1 VKPLIGVTAD
11 IDDGSRFQHRL
22 SGKKIVH
29 LWERYIEAI
38 RDAGGA
44 VVLISPGED
53 FSELKRI
60 LNSLDGLVI
69 SGGAF
74 DIPPEDYGERML
86 EKASIKTKPFRSKF
100 ERKLILEA
108 VRMGLPV
115 LGICGG
121 EQAINVAFGGSLYQD
136 LALQSSFIIRH
147 EQTTERDTTAHP
159 VEVEPDTLLSKLLFS
174 RPIKKPKIIWV
185 NSTHHQAVKK
195 LGEGLRV
202 SAQSPDR
209 VIEAIEGE
217 KGIIIGVQ
225 WHPELLYKKYPEH
238 FLFFKR
244 FVKLCQGKNI

>member
-1 VKPLIGVTAD
+1 MKPLIGISAD
-11 IDDGSRFQHRL
+11 IDDGSRFQPRL

-44 VVLISPGED
+44 VVLISPSEN

-60 LNSLDGLVI
+60 LQSLDGVVI

-74 DIPPEDYGERML
+74 DIPPQDYGEKML
-86 EKASIKTKPFRSKF
+86 ERVSIKTKPFRSKF

-136 LALQSSFIIRH
+136 LTLQSSFIIRH
-147 EQTTERDTTAHP
+147 EQNQERDIASHP
-159 VEVEPDTLLSKLLFS
+159 VEVEPDTLLSRLLFS
-174 RPIKKPKIIWV
+174 RPIKKPKVVWV

-195 LGEGLRV
+195 LGRGLRV
-202 SAQSPDR
+202 SARSPDR

-217 KGIIIGVQ
+217 EGIIIGVQ
-225 WHPELLYKKYPEH
+225 WHPELLYKNYPEH

-244 FVKLCQGKNI
+244 FIKLCQGRAI